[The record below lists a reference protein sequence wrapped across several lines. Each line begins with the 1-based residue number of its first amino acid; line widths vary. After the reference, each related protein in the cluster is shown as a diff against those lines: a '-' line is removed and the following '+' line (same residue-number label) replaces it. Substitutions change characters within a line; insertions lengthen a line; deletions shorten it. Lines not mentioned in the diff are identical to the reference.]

1 MNVRLIV
8 AIITSLLDEAAIVA
22 AIIWGLP
29 HLGVKLP
36 MWGIIVIVTGFAIF
50 AVVSFRVGSRTL
62 SKKPMAGFTNMIG
75 TEGLATG
82 KLNPDGFVKIES
94 ELWAAR
100 AENGPI
106 EAGINVV
113 VIAQKGLKLVVKPIP
128 QPTTH

>member
-36 MWGIIVIVTGFAIF
+36 LWGTIVIVTGFAVF

-75 TEGLATG
+75 TEGLTTG
-82 KLNPDGFVKIES
+82 RLSPDGFVKIES
-94 ELWAAR
+94 ELWSSR
-100 AENGPI
+100 AEKGQI
-106 EAGINVV
+106 EAGIIVV
-113 VIAQKGLKLVVKPIP
+113 VISQKGLRLVVKPKL
-128 QPTTH
+128 